1 MSSYLIVPGAV
12 ALPESTKARLKEQVK
27 ALDLAI
33 DKIFTRFEYYV
44 YSEEPLSVE
53 QQEAVAELLTL
64 DTQVAETQVA
74 KVTSSCVLFRAWALS
89 PLGHLKPLIS
99 LVTAV

>member
-12 ALPESTKARLKEQVK
+12 ALPESTKIRLKEQIK

-44 YSEEPLSVE
+44 YSEDPLSAE
-53 QQEAVAELLTL
+53 QRAAVTKFLTRDAKVAEA
-64 DTQVAETQVA
+64 QIA
-74 KVTSSCVLFRAWALS
+74 K
-89 PLGHLKPLIS
+89 HDIE
-99 LVTAV
+99 